1 MHGFDE
7 LNECMWT
14 WIDTDLDEY
23 NSNCSN
29 MAAAGQNLMMDASRQ
44 TSKMG
49 LWMDLYEAA
58 ASNTQKQIMD
68 RSSPKYRCRLI
79 CKDGQAS

>member
-23 NSNCSN
+23 SSNCSN

-44 TSKMG
+44 TSNKQNGTMDG
-49 LWMDLYEAA
+49 L
-58 ASNTQKQIMD
+58 I
-68 RSSPKYRCRLI
+68 RSSSKQYT
-79 CKDGQAS
+79 KAYNG